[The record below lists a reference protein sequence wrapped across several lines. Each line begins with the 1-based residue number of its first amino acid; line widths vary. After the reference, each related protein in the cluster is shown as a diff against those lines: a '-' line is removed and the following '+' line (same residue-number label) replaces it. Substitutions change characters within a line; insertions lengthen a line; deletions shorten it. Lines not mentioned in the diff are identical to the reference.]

1 MNLEIPTTDTYA
13 VTPGILARNSLAK
26 RMYYSSA
33 RLGPFFPG
41 GSAYGDLRSL
51 QGLGDGG
58 DFCSS
63 PCPPNCPDDYDPSAC
78 SPVNASVCQ
87 PTTNDYSEMYGTPQC
102 VAALGP
108 IVASENPL
116 WAALEAKISSL
127 TGPTLELQSDPGWA
141 NAFAQLGI
149 TQQEALCFMS
159 MQRCSFP
166 GVAAWLASQGYTE
179 ASQTPASP
187 ATNFTTLQ
195 PNSTTGVVINGT
207 AVNAQTGQPINQAQ
221 ASAASGQGNQ
231 SVPPQS
237 QILPMSTGISQ
248 TGASMAAGAQPAPA
262 PTATS
267 SPCSIALFGETS
279 CIGPVGT
286 TTALVIAAGIAALF
300 FMGGKR

>member
-1 MNLEIPTTDTYA
+1 MNAP
-13 VTPGILARNSLAK
+13 
-26 RMYYSSA
+26 
-33 RLGPFFPG
+33 
-41 GSAYGDLRSL
+41 
-51 QGLGDGG
+51 
-58 DFCSS
+58 
-63 PCPPNCPDDYDPSAC
+63 
-78 SPVNASVCQ
+78 SVCQ
-87 PTTNDYSEMYGTPQC
+87 PDTNDEAIEFGTQQC
-102 VAALGP
+102 QFLGGGEVSSIP
-108 IVASENPL
+108 A
-116 WAALEAKISSL
+116 WAALNSLILSQPVPGNPSSL
-127 TGPTLELQSDPGWA
+127 VEQYVNWGDDPNWGA
-141 NAFAQLGI
+141 VFAQAGI
-149 TQQEALCFMS
+149 SAQQAMCWLS
-159 MQRCSFP
+159 MARCSMP
-166 GVAAWLASQGYTE
+166 GVASYLASQGYTE

-262 PTATS
+262 PAATTS
-267 SPCSIALFGETS
+267 TCSIALFGETS